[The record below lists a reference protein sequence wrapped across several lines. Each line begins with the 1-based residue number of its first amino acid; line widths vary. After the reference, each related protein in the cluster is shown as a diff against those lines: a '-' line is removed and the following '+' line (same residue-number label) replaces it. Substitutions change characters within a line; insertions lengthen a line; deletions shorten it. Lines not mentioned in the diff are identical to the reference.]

1 MSYPALLGVCVSV
14 GSEMLDRERTGYEI
28 TQRHQKTCLTTMRK
42 HDLFIYYLFI
52 YLFIYLFPSSL
63 GSGKP
68 ISRIPTTILIGWGL
82 CWRSLSFLYGL
93 LKSSL
98 NGVSLD
104 SVTCSIFSGCSSS
117 LVSPGILYF
126 YEYQLESRHSCFVH
140 TSFRWKN
147 PYRRFAYVCSHE
159 EKLKLY
165 VKS

>member
-28 TQRHQKTCLTTMRK
+28 TQRQLKTCLTTMRK
-42 HDLFIYYLFI
+42 HDSFII
-52 YLFIYLFPSSL
+52 YLFIYLFPSSS

-68 ISRIPTTILIGWGL
+68 ISRNPTTILIGWGL

-104 SVTCSIFSGCSSS
+104 SVTCSIFSGSSSS

-126 YEYQLESRHSCFVH
+126 YEISARVKRLMLRPHIIPLEEPVQTIRLRLFTRGKIKFIH
-140 TSFRWKN
+140 
-147 PYRRFAYVCSHE
+147 
-159 EKLKLY
+159 
-165 VKS
+165 

>member
-52 YLFIYLFPSSL
+52 YLFPFSL

-82 CWRSLSFLYGL
+82 C
-93 LKSSL
+93 
-98 NGVSLD
+98 
-104 SVTCSIFSGCSSS
+104 
-117 LVSPGILYF
+117 
-126 YEYQLESRHSCFVH
+126 
-140 TSFRWKN
+140 
-147 PYRRFAYVCSHE
+147 
-159 EKLKLY
+159 
-165 VKS
+165 